1 MNWKAQEMDQLLVAF
16 MLLRNKVEVGAFL
29 GDLLTEAEIVDFSK
43 RLQTASLLA
52 SGESYPTIQKA
63 TGFST
68 TTIARVSK
76 WLQTGTGGY
85 RTVLDRLPHHTNNSH
100 VREICVDV

>member
-1 MNWKAQEMDQLLVAF
+1 MDWKKAEIEELVT
-16 MLLRNKVEVGAFL
+16 AFL
-29 GDLLTEAEIVDFSK
+29 SLKTPREARAFLRDLMTKGEIEDFAK
-43 RLQTASLLA
+43 RLQTAKMLS
-52 SGESYPTIQKA
+52 EKVPYPAIQKA

-85 RTVLDRLPHHTNNSH
+85 RTIIARLHHRSIPIA
-100 VREICVDV
+100 RGG